1 MAHPFNTGRKPNG
14 LTSSSLR
21 VGLTARVS
29 MKHRQLTSVQTIALG
44 FFLVIMAGTLLLM
57 LPVSSA
63 DGTATGFIP
72 SLFTA
77 TSASCVTGLV
87 MVDTGTHWSF
97 FGQAV
102 VLVLIQIGGLGFMTI
117 ATLFSKLLKRRM
129 SMHERGVMAAS
140 ISSSGIGRITEI
152 TGTIG
157 WGTLLFEG
165 VGALL
170 LCIRFIPERGFW
182 EGLWFGIFHSVTAFC
197 NAGFDIIGNYASLTA
212 YYDDALVCVTIMAL
226 ITIGGL
232 GFLVW
237 DDIKRNK
244 LNWRRYELQTKLVLL
259 TSLILTV
266 GGAVLFFFLE
276 RNRMNADMTFGEQV
290 LVSFFSS
297 VTPRTAGYNSVD
309 TAALSPGSK
318 LLTII
323 LMFIGGSSGSTAGGI
338 KTTTIAVL
346 AVCLLSAARGKR
358 DPEIFGRRISND
370 NVRQAGIMVFMN
382 LSLALTGALL
392 ICLAQDFE
400 LTDVLFEVFSAMGTV
415 GMTTG
420 ITRDLNDFS
429 AVVITILMYLGRVG
443 SLSFAMALL
452 ERRAHAR
459 VRCPEEP
466 VTIG

>member
-1 MAHPFNTGRKPNG
+1 MKKP
-14 LTSSSLR
+14 
-21 VGLTARVS
+21 
-29 MKHRQLTSVQTIALG
+29 RQLTYVQTIALG
-44 FFLVIMAGTLLLM
+44 FFLVVMCGTLLLM

-63 DGTATGFIP
+63 DGEATGFIP

-97 FGQAV
+97 FGQVV

-117 ATLFSKLLKRRM
+117 ATLFAKLLRRRM

-140 ISSSGIGRITEI
+140 ISSNGFGRITEI
-152 TGTIG
+152 TSTIG

-165 VGALL
+165 AGALL

-182 EGLWFGIFHSVTAFC
+182 DGLWFGVFHSVTAFC
-197 NAGFDIIGNYASLTA
+197 NAGFDIIGDYASLTA
-212 YYDDALVCVTIMAL
+212 YSDDWLVCGTIMAL
-226 ITIGGL
+226 ITIGGI

-237 DDIKRNK
+237 DDLKRNG
-244 LNWRRYELQTKLVLL
+244 LRFRRWELQTKLVIVTSAAL
-259 TSLILTV
+259 TF

-276 RNRMNADMTFGEQV
+276 RNRMNADMPLHEQI
-290 LVSFFSS
+290 LVSLFSS

-309 TAALSPGSK
+309 TAALCPGSK

-323 LMFIGGSSGSTAGGI
+323 LMFIGGSSGSTAGGV

-346 AVCLLSAARGKR
+346 AVCLASGVVGKR

-370 NVRQAGIMVFMN
+370 DARRAGVMVFMN
-382 LSLALTGALL
+382 LSLALIGALL
-392 ICLAQDFE
+392 ISLAQDFE
-400 LTDVLFEVFSAMGTV
+400 LTDILFEVFSAMGTV

-420 ITRDLNDFS
+420 ITRELCDFS
-429 AVVITILMYLGRVG
+429 AVVIVILMYLGRVG
-443 SLSFAMALL
+443 SISFAMALL
-452 ERRAHAR
+452 ERRAQAP
-459 VRCPEEP
+459 VRCPEEA

>member
-1 MAHPFNTGRKPNG
+1 M
-14 LTSSSLR
+14 
-21 VGLTARVS
+21 V
-29 MKHRQLTSVQTIALG
+29 
-44 FFLVIMAGTLLLM
+44 GTLLLM

-63 DGTATGFIP
+63 TGEVTGFIP

-117 ATLFSKLLKRRM
+117 ATLFSKLVKRRM

-165 VGALL
+165 VGAAL

-244 LNWRRYELQTKLVLL
+244 LNWRRYELQTKLVLV
-259 TSLILTV
+259 TSAVLTV
-266 GGAVLFFFLE
+266 GGAVIFFFLE

-309 TAALSPGSK
+309 TAALSPGS
-318 LLTII
+318 
-323 LMFIGGSSGSTAGGI
+323 
-338 KTTTIAVL
+338 
-346 AVCLLSAARGKR
+346 
-358 DPEIFGRRISND
+358 
-370 NVRQAGIMVFMN
+370 
-382 LSLALTGALL
+382 
-392 ICLAQDFE
+392 
-400 LTDVLFEVFSAMGTV
+400 
-415 GMTTG
+415 
-420 ITRDLNDFS
+420 TR
-429 AVVITILMYLGRVG
+429 
-443 SLSFAMALL
+443 
-452 ERRAHAR
+452 
-459 VRCPEEP
+459 
-466 VTIG
+466 

>member
-1 MAHPFNTGRKPNG
+1 M
-14 LTSSSLR
+14 
-21 VGLTARVS
+21 V
-29 MKHRQLTSVQTIALG
+29 
-44 FFLVIMAGTLLLM
+44 GTLLLM

-63 DGTATGFIP
+63 TGEVTGFIP

-117 ATLFSKLLKRRM
+117 ATLFSKLVKRRM

-165 VGALL
+165 VGAAL

-244 LNWRRYELQTKLVLL
+244 LNWRRYELQTKLVLV
-259 TSLILTV
+259 TSAVLTV
-266 GGAVLFFFLE
+266 GGAVIFFFLE
-276 RNRMNADMTFGEQV
+276 RNRMNADMPLGEQI
-290 LVSFFSS
+290 LVSFFSA
-297 VTPRTAGYNSVD
+297 VTPRTAGFNSVD
-309 TAALSPGSK
+309 TASLSPASK

-323 LMFIGGSSGSTAGGI
+323 LMFIGGSPGSTAGGI
-338 KTTTIAVL
+338 KTTTAAVIAIFL
-346 AVCLLSAARGKR
+346 GSSIRGHR
-358 DPEIFGRRISND
+358 GAYIFGRRLPDD
-370 NVRQAGIMVFMN
+370 NMKQAGMVMSTN
-382 LSLALTGALL
+382 LSLAIGGALI
-392 ICLAQDFE
+392 ICGVQGLP
-400 LTDVLFEVFSAMGTV
+400 LTDVLFEVFSAIGTV

-420 ITRDLNDFS
+420 ITRDLNALS
-429 AVVITILMYLGRVG
+429 ACIVAFLMYCGRVG
-443 SLSFAMALL
+443 SVSFAMALL
-452 ERRAHAR
+452 EKRAE
-459 VRCPEEP
+459 PP
-466 VTIG
+466 VTYPVEDVTVG

>member
-1 MAHPFNTGRKPNG
+1 
-14 LTSSSLR
+14 
-21 VGLTARVS
+21 
-29 MKHRQLTSVQTIALG
+29 MKHRQLSSVQTIALG
-44 FFLVIMAGTLLLM
+44 FFLVIVLGTLLLM

-63 DGTATGFIP
+63 SGEATGFIT

-77 TSASCVTGLV
+77 TSAGCVTGLV
-87 MVDTGTHWSF
+87 VVDTGTYWSF
-97 FGQAV
+97 FGQIV
-102 VLVLIQIGGLGFMTI
+102 ILVLIQIGGLGFMTI
-117 ATLFSKLLKRRM
+117 ATLFSKLLRRRM
-129 SMHERGVMAAS
+129 SMYERGVMAAS
-140 ISSSGIGRITEI
+140 ISSGGIGRITEI
-152 TGTIG
+152 TGVIG
-157 WGTLLFEG
+157 WGTLIFEG
-165 VGALL
+165 AGALL

-182 EGLWFGIFHSVTAFC
+182 DGLWFGIFHSVTAFC

-237 DDIKRNK
+237 DDILRNG
-244 LNWRRYELQTKLVLL
+244 LHWRRYELQTKLVLL
-259 TSLILTV
+259 TSAVLTL
-266 GGAVLFFFLE
+266 GGAVLFFFME
-276 RNRMNADMTFGEQV
+276 RSRMNSGMSFGEQV

-297 VTPRTAGYNSVD
+297 VTPRTAGFNSVD

-323 LMFIGGSSGSTAGGI
+323 LMFVGGSSGSTAGGV
-338 KTTTIAVL
+338 KTTTLAVL
-346 AVCLLSAARGKR
+346 IVCLISAARGKR

-370 NVRQAGIMVFMN
+370 NVRQAGVMIFMN
-382 LSLALTGALL
+382 LTLALTGALL
-392 ICLAQDFE
+392 ICLAQE
-400 LTDVLFEVFSAMGTV
+400 LPLTDVLFEVFSAMGTV

-420 ITRDLNDFS
+420 VTRELSSFS

-459 VRCPEEP
+459 VRCPEEA

>member
-1 MAHPFNTGRKPNG
+1 MQKKFR
-14 LTSSSLR
+14 LTPVRLL
-21 VGLTARVS
+21 V
-29 MKHRQLTSVQTIALG
+29 LG
-44 FFLVIMAGTLLLM
+44 YLCVIVLGTVLLV
-57 LPVSSA
+57 LPVSSRP
-63 DGTATGFIP
+63 DGGATFMDA
-72 SLFTA
+72 LFT
-77 TSASCVTGLV
+77 TVSASCVTGLIV
-87 MVDTGTHWSF
+87 QPTYTYWSG

-102 VLVLIQIGGLGFMTI
+102 ILVLIQMGGIGFMTVI
-117 ATLFSKLLKRRM
+117 FSLMRLGGKKIGLKERTYMQEAVSAPNVGGLLKL
-129 SMHERGVMAAS
+129 
-140 ISSSGIGRITEI
+140 
-152 TGTIG
+152 TGTILL
-157 WGTLLFEG
+157 GTLLFELL
-165 VGALL
+165 GAFI
-170 LCIRFIPERGFW
+170 LCFRFVPDFGWGKGI
-182 EGLWFGIFHSVTAFC
+182 WFSVFTAVSAFC
-197 NAGFDIIGNYASLTA
+197 NAGFDLMATEGNDFPSMTA
-212 YYDDALVCVTIMAL
+212 YSADPIVCIVIPLL
-226 ITIGGL
+226 ILIGGL
-232 GFLVW
+232 GFFVW
-237 DDIKRNK
+237 HDIRRNK
-244 LNWRRYELQTKLVLL
+244 WHMRKYTLHTKIVLL
-259 TSLILTV
+259 AS
-266 GGAVLFFFLE
+266 AVLVVVPFLLLLIALNDLPWGE
-276 RNRMNADMTFGEQV
+276 RI
-290 LVSFFSS
+290 LSSFFTA
-297 VTPRTAGYNSVD
+297 VTPRTAGFNSVD
-309 TAALSPGSK
+309 TASLSPASK

>member
-1 MAHPFNTGRKPNG
+1 MC
-14 LTSSSLR
+14 
-21 VGLTARVS
+21 
-29 MKHRQLTSVQTIALG
+29 
-44 FFLVIMAGTLLLM
+44 GTLLLM

-63 DGTATGFIP
+63 DGSVTPFVP

-102 VLVLIQIGGLGFMTI
+102 ILVLIQIGGLGFMTI
-117 ATLFSKLLKRRM
+117 ATLFSKLLRRRM

-140 ISSSGIGRITEI
+140 ISSNGFGRITEI
-152 TGTIG
+152 TSTIG

-165 VGALL
+165 AGALL

-182 EGLWFGIFHSVTAFC
+182 DGLWFGIFHSVAAFC

-226 ITIGGL
+226 IAIGGI

-237 DDIKRNK
+237 DDIKRNG
-244 LNWRRYELQTKLVLL
+244 LHWRRYELQTKLVLS
-259 TSLILTV
+259 TSAVLTV
-266 GGAVLFFFLE
+266 GGAVIFFFLE
-276 RNRMNADMTFGEQV
+276 RNRMNAGMSFGEQV

-297 VTPRTAGYNSVD
+297 VTPRTAGFNSVD

-323 LMFIGGSSGSTAGGI
+323 LMFIGGSSGSTAGGV
-338 KTTTIAVL
+338 KTATVAVL
-346 AVCLLSAARGKR
+346 AVCLASGVLGKR
-358 DPEIFGRRISND
+358 DPEIYGRRISND
-370 NVRQAGIMVFMN
+370 DARRAGVMVFMN
-382 LSLALTGALL
+382 LSLALAGALL
-392 ICLAQDFE
+392 ISLVQDFE
-400 LTDVLFEVFSAMGTV
+400 LTDLLFEVFSAMGTV

-420 ITRDLNDFS
+420 ITRDLNNFS
-429 AVVITILMYLGRVG
+429 AIIITLLMYLGRVG
-443 SLSFAMALL
+443 SISFAMALL
-452 ERRAHAR
+452 ERRAQAP
-459 VRCPEEP
+459 VRCPEES